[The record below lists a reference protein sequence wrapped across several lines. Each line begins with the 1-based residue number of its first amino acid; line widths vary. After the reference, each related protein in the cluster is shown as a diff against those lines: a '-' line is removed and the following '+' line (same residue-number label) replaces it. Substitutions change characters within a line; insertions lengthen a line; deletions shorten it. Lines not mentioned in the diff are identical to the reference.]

1 MSRVYWIVAFAVV
14 LVVFGVVTDVFGLMY
29 TLSTAPCWV
38 QARIGNLAVW
48 EPGFYS
54 RTVTLPDGSV
64 GYLLVGSREVF
75 KEIVPYTPLTAELV
89 GTVALA
95 PTFSAADVE
104 GWTHQRE
111 PWFTIGTP
119 VLCSDFLP
127 GETGW
132 NGGIFG
138 IAQYFSHSDAIYPFH
153 IIYES
158 GARRDPTGSGPIV
171 DFSPASYRHAK
182 KLAVAD
188 LTTEQRTIYEAWR
201 AEAYGQAARG
211 FLGRK

>member
-1 MSRVYWIVAFAVV
+1 MDKKVSIYANWKYTTFDRV
-14 LVVFGVVTDVFGLMY
+14 L
-29 TLSTAPCWV
+29 
-38 QARIGNLAVW
+38 ARNGNLEFW

-54 RTVTLPDGSV
+54 RTVTQPDGSV

-75 KEIVPYTPLTAELV
+75 KEIVPYTSLTAELV
-89 GTVALA
+89 GTVTLA

-104 GWTHQRE
+104 GWTRSRE
-111 PWFTIGTP
+111 PWFAVGTP

-153 IIYES
+153 IIYEC
-158 GARRDPTGSGPIV
+158 GARRDFIGSGTIV
-171 DFSPASYRHAK
+171 DFSPAAYRYVK
-182 KLAVAD
+182 KLDVAD
-188 LTTEQRTIYEAWR
+188 LTPEQRTIYEAWR
-201 AEAYGQAARG
+201 TGACSSSATPNAD
-211 FLGRK
+211 